1 MIHFVIAT
9 HGPLA
14 EALITSAK
22 MVFGEL
28 PSTSSVSLTEAGG
41 IELFK
46 QDFAIHMVALQQQ
59 KLDGIVV
66 LCDLECGT
74 PYNVACTY
82 AFDDSLPVPITVLTG
97 INFPTLLMAAD
108 LTEENDPTSVAHTLK
123 QEALGTIVVAKKP
136 ATVEQDDDF

>member
-14 EALITSAK
+14 DALITSAK

-28 PSTSSVSLTEAGG
+28 PNTSSLSLTEVGG

-46 QDFAIHMVALQQQ
+46 QDFATHMLALQQQ
-59 KLDGIVV
+59 NLNGIVV

-82 AFDDSLPVPITVLTG
+82 AFDDRLSVPVTVLTG

-108 LTEENDPTSVAHTLK
+108 LTEENNPTSVAHTLQ
-123 QEALGTIVVAKKP
+123 QEALGTIVVAKRP
-136 ATVEQDDDF
+136 TTVEQEDDF